1 MSSSPDRRPLG
12 LARSLLFVPGDRPE
26 RFAKAVASGAHRV
39 ILDLEDAVA
48 PTGKDHARQA
58 VAAWLATPGAEV
70 VVRINA
76 ADTAWHADDLAV
88 LRSLARATVML
99 PKADVHSA
107 AAFAAALPGR
117 PFIALVET
125 SAALVSIDA
134 VAAIPGVARIAFGSI
149 DFTADSGIEDEA
161 ENLTAVRTRIVIASR
176 AAGLPAPIDGVSV
189 ELTDEALMTC
199 QAERARRMGFGGKL
213 CIHPRQVH
221 AVHGAFTPKAQ
232 EVAWARRVLEAFDTS
247 AGAAVALDGKMVDK
261 PVVDRARQILAE
273 AGA

>member
-1 MSSSPDRRPLG
+1 MSNSPDARPLG

-48 PTGKDHARQA
+48 PAAKDSARNA
-58 VAAWLATPGAEV
+58 ISAWLEAGGEA

-76 ADTAWHADDLAV
+76 ADTPWHAEDLALV
-88 LRSLARATVML
+88 RSLGRATVML
-99 PKADVHSA
+99 PKADGASA
-107 AAFAAALPGR
+107 AAVAAALPGR
-117 PFIALVET
+117 AFIALVET
-125 SAALVSIDA
+125 AAALVAIDA
-134 VAAIPGVARIAFGSI
+134 VAAAPGVARIAFGSI

-176 AAGLPAPIDGVSV
+176 AAGLAPPIDGVSL
-189 ELTDEALMTC
+189 ELTNEALMRE
-199 QAERARRMGFGGKL
+199 QAQRARRMGFGGKL
-213 CIHPRQVH
+213 CIHPRQVE
-221 AVHGAFTPKAQ
+221 AVHGAFTPQAQ
-232 EVAWARRVLEAFDTS
+232 EIAWARRVLEAFDAS

-273 AGA
+273 AR